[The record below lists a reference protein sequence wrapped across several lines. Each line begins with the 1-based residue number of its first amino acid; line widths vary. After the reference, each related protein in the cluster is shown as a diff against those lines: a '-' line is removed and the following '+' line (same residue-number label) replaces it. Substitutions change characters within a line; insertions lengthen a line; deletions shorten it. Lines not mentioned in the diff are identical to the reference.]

1 MRTGSQAAVLPGS
14 EAESFRRTGSGF
26 LLSPLRKSREGDM
39 LCQEEMD
46 PSSADVSKL
55 D

>member
-1 MRTGSQAAVLPGS
+1 MPTDGQAAVLLGS
-14 EAESFRRTGSGF
+14 EAERFGRTGFGF

-46 PSSADVSKL
+46 ASPADVKL